1 MPRGWLVLLLLPGI
15 LVLSPAC
22 DLDDDDDTPL
32 LLGTLY
38 NSNDGSCSTS
48 GEDLD
53 FYFNGIL
60 AATVESGES
69 SEVFQA
75 KGTYVVEVRL
85 TRTDS
90 PITDYELL
98 LDGAGWWAWAGCSD
112 GSHP

>member
-1 MPRGWLVLLLLPGI
+1 MPRRWMFLLLLPGI
-15 LVLSPAC
+15 LVLTPAC
-22 DLDDDDDTPL
+22 DLSDDGDTPL
-32 LLGTLY
+32 LLVTLY
-38 NSNDGSCSTS
+38 NSNDGTCANR

-69 SEVFQA
+69 SEVFQV

-85 TRTDS
+85 TRTDALTTS
-90 PITDYELL
+90 FEIL